1 MIIYIS
7 LDMEGICGT
16 YNWEQETKD
25 RSSVIYAITKQ
36 MEYVV
41 EGIRQSDKNHLI
53 SDIIIADSH
62 SSGDNLPW
70 SFSEKDSRI
79 SILSGSPR
87 PYYMMPGFSEEIDRV
102 FLIGYHAGTGAYQGN
117 MDHTYS
123 NRRVHRISVNDIPM
137 NEAFLNTAY
146 ASCFK
151 VPVVLVSG
159 DACLKQEMLA
169 DDKMPWIEFIETK
182 KAVSKF
188 AALNYS
194 AERVKIDTIE
204 KVKNALKKDRA
215 EYPLYHFQKPFSLK
229 ITFNSSSFADVAQ
242 MIPYS
247 VRLDGRTIEFKADDY
262 QIIFETMMAMIT
274 LTYTVNP

>member
-169 DDKMPWIEFIETK
+169 NDKMPWIEFIETK

-204 KVKNALKKDRA
+204 KVKNALK
-215 EYPLYHFQKPFSLK
+215 
-229 ITFNSSSFADVAQ
+229 
-242 MIPYS
+242 
-247 VRLDGRTIEFKADDY
+247 
-262 QIIFETMMAMIT
+262 
-274 LTYTVNP
+274 

>member
-87 PYYMMPGFSEEIDRV
+87 P
-102 FLIGYHAGTGAYQGN
+102 
-117 MDHTYS
+117 
-123 NRRVHRISVNDIPM
+123 
-137 NEAFLNTAY
+137 
-146 ASCFK
+146 
-151 VPVVLVSG
+151 
-159 DACLKQEMLA
+159 
-169 DDKMPWIEFIETK
+169 
-182 KAVSKF
+182 
-188 AALNYS
+188 
-194 AERVKIDTIE
+194 
-204 KVKNALKKDRA
+204 
-215 EYPLYHFQKPFSLK
+215 
-229 ITFNSSSFADVAQ
+229 
-242 MIPYS
+242 
-247 VRLDGRTIEFKADDY
+247 
-262 QIIFETMMAMIT
+262 
-274 LTYTVNP
+274 

>member
-25 RSSVIYAITKQ
+25 RSSIIYAITKQ
-36 MEYVV
+36 MEYVL
-41 EGIRQSDKNHLI
+41 EGICESSQNPQI
-53 SDIIIADSH
+53 TDIIIADSH

-70 SFSEKDSRI
+70 SFTEKDARI
-79 SILSGSPR
+79 SLLSGSPR

-123 NRRVHRISVNDIPM
+123 NRRVHRILINDMPM
-137 NEAFLNTAY
+137 NEALLNAAY

-151 VPVVLVSG
+151 VPVTLTSG
-159 DACLKQEMLA
+159 DACLKNELLTEG
-169 DDKMPWIEFIETK
+169 KMPWIEYIETK
-182 KAVSKF
+182 KAVAKF
-188 AALNYS
+188 AAINYS
-194 AERVKIDTIE
+194 AERVRNATID
-204 KVKNALKKDRA
+204 KVQKALSKKKAD
-215 EYPLYHFQKPFSLK
+215 YPLYTFNSPVSMK
-229 ITFNSSSFADVAQ
+229 ITFNSTSFADVAQ

-247 VRLDGRTIEFKADDY
+247 VRIDGRTVEFKADDY
-262 QIIFETMMAMIT
+262 KVVFETMMAMIT